1 MKKNNE
7 QRRYERY
14 ETQVKVYYFVTYDVE
29 TKVLFQVLDKG
40 RRKTAPQY
48 TAISKN
54 VSAEGMCFSSGKQ
67 LHKGDRLFLEVLL
80 PGSKTFIPME
90 GEVRWCQKT
99 GPKLLPKFDVGVKL
113 LNVDGQSVERS
124 IYHDK
129 EYQVIWSIVLES
141 ILGNF
146 RILEQKRKGILP
158 G

>member
-1 MKKNNE
+1 MKRKSE
-7 QRRYERY
+7 QRKHERY
-14 ETQVKVYYFVTYDVE
+14 DTQVRVYYFVTYDVN
-29 TKVLFQVLDKG
+29 TKVRFQILDKAH
-40 RRKTAPQY
+40 RKNSTQY
-48 TAISKN
+48 SAISKN
-54 VSAEGMCFSSGKQ
+54 VSAEGICFLSGKELQ
-67 LHKGDRLFLEVLL
+67 KGDGLFLEILL
-80 PGSKTFIPME
+80 PGSKAFIPME

-99 GPKLLPKFDVGVKL
+99 NAKFRTKFEVGVKL
-113 LNVDGQSVERS
+113 SKVDGQPVEKS